1 MESEKLSSRVEI
13 AYNYVS
19 NAGVRILQENL
30 RIKE

>member
-1 MESEKLSSRVEI
+1 MESEKSNSRVGI
-13 AYNYVS
+13 AYNYVL